1 MDVAKLKKLGA
12 KEEELLD
19 VYTKQIRSVLEMAVP
34 VWEPGLTKKEKK
46 QLERVQK
53 SAFSII
59 LAPNYESY
67 DIALNTLNM
76 DTLSS
81 RREVICLNFAKKA
94 LRHPKYKNW
103 FRPDHRIGLNTRS
116 EKNLLSQVSTRT
128 KKYEQSPLP
137 YFTNLLN
144 QHFKSSCPL

>member
-1 MDVAKLKKLGA
+1 MLRRLKNLGA

-81 RREVICLNFAKKA
+81 RREVIFLNFAKKA
-94 LRHPKYKNW
+94 LRKAPK
-103 FRPDHRIGLNTRS
+103 
-116 EKNLLSQVSTRT
+116 V
-128 KKYEQSPLP
+128 
-137 YFTNLLN
+137 
-144 QHFKSSCPL
+144 

>member
-1 MDVAKLKKLGA
+1 MDVAKTQKLGA

-46 QLERVQK
+46 QLEWVQK

-67 DIALNTLNM
+67 DISLVNP
-76 DTLSS
+76 
-81 RREVICLNFAKKA
+81 C
-94 LRHPKYKNW
+94 Y
-103 FRPDHRIGLNTRS
+103 
-116 EKNLLSQVSTRT
+116 LLPVFSM
-128 KKYEQSPLP
+128 
-137 YFTNLLN
+137 
-144 QHFKSSCPL
+144 